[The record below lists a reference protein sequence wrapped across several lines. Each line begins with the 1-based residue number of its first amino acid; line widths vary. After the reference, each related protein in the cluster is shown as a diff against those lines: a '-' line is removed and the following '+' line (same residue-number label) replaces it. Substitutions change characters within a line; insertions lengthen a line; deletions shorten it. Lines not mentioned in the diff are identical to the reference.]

1 MEILEVTSPI
11 IKENI
16 NKLVEDAVEN
26 ANSEE
31 DLKLVTDIVEKSKG
45 TIADKI
51 IDSANKNEESKKKI
65 TEIIIN
71 VVENNPEKALEII
84 NKNENT
90 NTVTEVIKNKI
101 EKGEAITG
109 DDFEDVFEKNVSP
122 N

>member
-71 VVENNPEKALEII
+71 VVENNPEKAVEILEK
-84 NKNENT
+84 NKNT
-90 NTVTEVIKNKI
+90 NTVLETIKTKI
-101 EKGEAITG
+101 ENNEAVTS
-109 DDFEDVFEKNVSP
+109 DDFEKVFDTNVSP